1 MPSSFQHNPELT
13 VPASPAANSVAAWSA
28 ANNLS
33 ATIAMNSASI
43 STIADGDIVLVYDAS
58 ASGLATITKAN
69 LTDFTVHTAETSI
82 ASDDV
87 ILIYD
92 TSASAFR
99 KMTRANFTAGL
110 SGLAANSADV
120 MMESLMYT

>member
-43 STIADGDIVLVYDAS
+43 STIADGDIILVYDAS
-58 ASGLATITKAN
+58 ASGLATITRAN
-69 LTDFTVHTAETSI
+69 LTAD
-82 ASDDV
+82 
-87 ILIYD
+87 LG
-92 TSASAFR
+92 ASANDIV
-99 KMTRANFTAGL
+99 TIV
-110 SGLAANSADV
+110 DI
-120 MMESLMYT
+120 MMYS